1 MREFR
6 HGVAAV
12 CGGLFLSACAPD
24 AWKSSDPFNNF
35 LNAVQSECYYDP
47 ISSTTVGN
55 LLQPSG
61 SDNASYFL
69 DVTSRLYFGK
79 ITPQDWTLQV
89 TSQLQANATDRG
101 VKCLLNVYEKDQSK
115 PKQAT

>member
-6 HGVAAV
+6 NGLAAV
-12 CGGLFLSACAPD
+12 CGGVLLSACAPD

-35 LNAVQSECYYDP
+35 LNEVQAECYYDP
-47 ISSTTVGN
+47 LSSTTVGE
-55 LLQPSG
+55 LLEPSA
-61 SDNASYFL
+61 SDNASFFL

-89 TSQLQANATDRG
+89 TGQLQANATDRG
-101 VKCLLNVYEKDQSK
+101 IKCLLNVYEKTKDQ
-115 PKQAT
+115 PRQ

>member
-6 HGVAAV
+6 NGLAAV
-12 CGGLFLSACAPD
+12 CGGVLLSACAPD

-35 LNAVQSECYYDP
+35 LNQVSAECYYDAL
-47 ISSTTVGN
+47 SSTTVGE
-55 LLQPSG
+55 LLQPGG

-101 VKCLLNVYEKDQSK
+101 IKCLLNVYQKTNGK
-115 PKQAT
+115 PAQ